1 MYSQSSKNENGGE
14 NKEESNI
21 NADPTSPSR
30 KLSTSINLATR
41 IEKLRNAIKAI
52 NRQLGTQ
59 ILSGK
64 ELENLKLQRES
75 LHTVKEALEKLKGLV
90 ITAEKDT
97 ESLFS
102 SDGSMSVEFLE
113 KLTGLNEKL
122 QEEWKWVNTRYSE
135 RNTVWVKSSEIMQ
148 TFDAKQNIKGYIA
161 TKSYSNCYNAFQFN
175 THISQLAE

>member
-1 MYSQSSKNENGGE
+1 M
-14 NKEESNI
+14 
-21 NADPTSPSR
+21 
-30 KLSTSINLATR
+30 
-41 IEKLRNAIKAI
+41 
-52 NRQLGTQ
+52 
-59 ILSGK
+59 
-64 ELENLKLQRES
+64 
-75 LHTVKEALEKLKGLV
+75 KEALEKLKGLV

-148 TFDAKQNIKGYIA
+148 NFDAKQNKLVVYLSNKSNQKNKNDIESARSKIAHYVMDCQEVKAKLSTQEASQGKLINDILEYI
-161 TKSYSNCYNAFQFN
+161 
-175 THISQLAE
+175 